1 MIKQYTIQE
10 GATFRY
16 WITTYRDGVKIE
28 TTKVWQGDEMDT
40 FINKLES
47 DGYERAYT
55 KEVVQE
61 AKENYERL
69 LAHQLMEAKI

>member
-1 MIKQYTIQE
+1 MIKQYTIEE

-28 TTKVWQGDEMDT
+28 NIKVTQGDEMTYLID
-40 FINKLES
+40 KLEAE
-47 DGYERAYT
+47 GYERAYK
-55 KEVVQE
+55 KEVVQK

-69 LAHQLMEAKI
+69 LARQLMEEKK